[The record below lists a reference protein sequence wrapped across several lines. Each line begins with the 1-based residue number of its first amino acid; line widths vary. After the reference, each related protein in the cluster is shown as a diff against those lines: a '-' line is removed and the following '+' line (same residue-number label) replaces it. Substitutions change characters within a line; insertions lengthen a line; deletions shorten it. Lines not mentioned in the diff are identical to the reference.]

1 MDHYVRP
8 ENQWPAV
15 LRVNVEYSEPVES
28 AEADIGIEGLYMFLF
43 GIQSAVRSLDRERHS
58 GIIRNLVQEPAA
70 TEEDV
75 LTSQKMQLVLRD
87 PRRKVVAFIVKVQ
100 LQFQVLHQIS
110 LESDRREMLNI
121 GTIFMKLRVK
131 PAFRQSSFVLIA
143 EYHPCVMRHVPNQA
157 WTHRPQEHV
166 SLGKGLIEA
175 SDSGSSI

>member
-70 TEEDV
+70 TEEELHHAEVRLEHHVFAMSKGRSIQDR
-75 LTSQKMQLVLRD
+75 LGW
-87 PRRKVVAFIVKVQ
+87 VAV
-100 LQFQVLHQIS
+100 
-110 LESDRREMLNI
+110 
-121 GTIFMKLRVK
+121 
-131 PAFRQSSFVLIA
+131 
-143 EYHPCVMRHVPNQA
+143 
-157 WTHRPQEHV
+157 
-166 SLGKGLIEA
+166 EA
-175 SDSGSSI
+175 